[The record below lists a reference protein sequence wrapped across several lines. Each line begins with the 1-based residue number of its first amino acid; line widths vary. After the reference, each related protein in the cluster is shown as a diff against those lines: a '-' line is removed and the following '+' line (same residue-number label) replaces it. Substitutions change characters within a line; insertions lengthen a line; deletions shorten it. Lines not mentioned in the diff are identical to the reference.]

1 MKAIWQAL
9 YDFNADVVLT
19 GHEHDYERFAPQT
32 PDGQLDPKHGIRE
45 FVVGTGGRMEKGHFV
60 GDHNS
65 EHQEKGGFGV
75 LKLTLHPKSYDFEFI
90 RGSDKKILDSGSEEC
105 HGR

>member
-1 MKAIWQAL
+1 MKPVWQAL
-9 YDFNADVVLT
+9 YDHGADVVIT

-32 PDGQLDPKHGIRE
+32 AEGVVDRTRGIRE
-45 FVVGTGGRMEKGHFV
+45 FVVGTGGKMEKGHFA

-75 LKLTLHPKSYDFEFI
+75 LKLTLHPKSYEFEFI
-90 RGSDKKILDSGSEEC
+90 RGDDWKVLDSGSDEC
-105 HGR
+105 H